1 MLTPTA
7 AFAAAPDGSH
17 FSGAMLDLTW
27 GLPFAGIL
35 LSIALFPLLAPHFWH
50 HNFGKVSLFW
60 ALALLV
66 PFALDFGVE
75 LTLHQV
81 VHTILLEYIPFI
93 VLIGALFTIAGGIY
107 VGGNLH
113 GSPVLNTVL
122 LGIGTLMASFVGTTG
137 ASMVLIRPVIRAN
150 DDRKHNVH
158 VVVFFIFLVSNIGGA
173 LSPLGDPP
181 LFLGFLKGVDF
192 FWPLQFLWLKTAIVV
207 GVLLTVFFLIDW
219 FLYVQEGRIK
229 DPTPDKPIFVSG
241 LINIPILLALVLTV
255 LASGSLPSLGVVSV
269 YGTDVPV
276 LNILRELILIG
287 LAWLSLKV
295 TAQENRVAND
305 FNWGPLMEVAK
316 LFAAIFITIIPV
328 IAILRAGE
336 DGQLAPLLSFI
347 TGPDGQPNEAAY
359 FWITGTLSSFLDNAP
374 TYLVFFNAA
383 GGDAETLMGPLSG
396 TLAAISAGAVFMG
409 ANTYIGNAPNFMVK
423 AIAEDQGVKMP
434 SFFGYMAWAC
444 LFLVPCF
451 TLITLLFFI

>member
-1 MLTPTA
+1 
-7 AFAAAPDGSH
+7 
-17 FSGAMLDLTW
+17 
-27 GLPFAGIL
+27 
-35 LSIALFPLLAPHFWH
+35 
-50 HNFGKVSLFW
+50 
-60 ALALLV
+60 
-66 PFALDFGVE
+66 
-75 LTLHQV
+75 
-81 VHTILLEYIPFI
+81 
-93 VLIGALFTIAGGIY
+93 
-107 VGGNLH
+107 
-113 GSPVLNTVL
+113 
-122 LGIGTLMASFVGTTG
+122 
-137 ASMVLIRPVIRAN
+137 
-150 DDRKHNVH
+150 
-158 VVVFFIFLVSNIGGA
+158 
-173 LSPLGDPP
+173 
-181 LFLGFLKGVDF
+181 
-192 FWPLQFLWLKTAIVV
+192 
-207 GVLLTVFFLIDW
+207 
-219 FLYVQEGRIK
+219 
-229 DPTPDKPIFVSG
+229 
-241 LINIPILLALVLTV
+241 INIPILLALVLTV

-396 TLAAISAGAVFMG
+396 TLAA
-409 ANTYIGNAPNFMVK
+409 
-423 AIAEDQGVKMP
+423 
-434 SFFGYMAWAC
+434 
-444 LFLVPCF
+444 
-451 TLITLLFFI
+451 